1 VKRILA
7 GTHAV
12 SEALAASPGLVHVI
26 YVAPDAR
33 PQISALAQK
42 AEEKRVRIE
51 ERSRVELE
59 ALAEGLRHNGVV
71 AITGDFPYRDLEGVL
86 AAIEGPPFL
95 LALDEITDPHNFGA
109 MIRSAVALGAHAV
122 ITLKDR
128 AAPVTGAVVRA
139 SAGATEHARVV
150 RVTNLART
158 LASLHE
164 ERGLAVTGL
173 DAEGDLSIDA
183 LPEAPLGRVLVVGSE
198 GKGLRPLV
206 RRHCSELARI
216 PMRGPIASLNASVAA
231 SIALFC
237 ARPR

>member
-1 VKRILA
+1 VKRLLA
-7 GTHAV
+7 GPHAV
-12 SEALAASPGLVHVI
+12 AEALAANAGVVHVI
-26 YVAPDAR
+26 YVATDAR
-33 PQISALAQK
+33 RGLDALARTAQ
-42 AEEKRVRIE
+42 ERNVRFE
-51 ERSRVELE
+51 ERDRAELDV
-59 ALAEGLRHNGVV
+59 LAEGLRHQGVV
-71 AITGDFPYRDLEGVL
+71 AITGDFPYRDLDGVL

-95 LALDEITDPHNFGA
+95 LALDEITDPHNLGA

-164 ERGLAVTGL
+164 DRGLTVTGL
-173 DAEGDLSIDA
+173 DAEGDVAIDA
-183 LPEAPLGRVLVVGSE
+183 LPEAPEGRVLVVGSE

-206 RRHCSELARI
+206 KRHCTELARI